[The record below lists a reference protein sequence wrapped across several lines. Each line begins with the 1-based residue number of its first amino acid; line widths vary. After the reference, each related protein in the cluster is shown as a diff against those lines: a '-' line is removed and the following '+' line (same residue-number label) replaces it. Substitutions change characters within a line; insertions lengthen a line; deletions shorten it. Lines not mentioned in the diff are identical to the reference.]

1 MARTLAEV
9 VCGVNYVLAVGVALS
24 IVNNNP
30 ETMERTGR
38 SFPTAAGWFSRLKRL
53 SSRPTL
59 ATARGEPRP
68 ITTGGDHGSP
78 LAGSPRCGRRG
89 VPLAGT
95 TGWLH
100 VGFVRPKGSARAPQD
115 EDGRARAE
123 VRLIAEPFVG
133 VPAHDVKQP
142 ISFPRRM
149 SAPGFCI
156 LASLTPNRG
165 VGGAPRNVRVR
176 ARHP

>member
-38 SFPTAAGWFSRLKRL
+38 SFPTAAGWFSRLNRL

-100 VGFVRPKGSARAPQD
+100 V
-115 EDGRARAE
+115 
-123 VRLIAEPFVG
+123 
-133 VPAHDVKQP
+133 
-142 ISFPRRM
+142 
-149 SAPGFCI
+149 
-156 LASLTPNRG
+156 
-165 VGGAPRNVRVR
+165 
-176 ARHP
+176 